1 MKYLIVNGDDFGA
14 SRGINRAIVELHER
28 GILTST
34 SLMIR
39 MPAASEAV
47 ELARASPRLGVGL
60 HVALTDEDCSPLVE
74 FEDAAACIREIEA
87 QIRAFRERLGRLPTH
102 IDTHQNVHRDERLT
116 SIFRG
121 LSSRYGLPLREHS
134 AVRYFSEF
142 YGQWDGVPHP
152 EQLSVENLMRMLDR
166 EVLDGITELS
176 CHPGYVGPDFFSPY
190 DAEREIEVRTL
201 SDPRLAEFLRARG
214 IGLIHFGE
222 LEALAA

>member
-14 SRGINRAIVELHER
+14 SRGINRAIIELHER
-28 GILTST
+28 GVLTST

-47 ELARASPRLGVGL
+47 ELANGAPRLGVGL
-60 HVALTDEDCSPLVE
+60 HVTLTDEDCNPLVE
-74 FEDAAACIREIEA
+74 FDDAAACIREIEG
-87 QIRAFRERLGRLPTH
+87 QIRAFGEKLGRLPTH

-121 LSSRYGLPLREHS
+121 LTGRYAVPLREHS
-134 AVRYFSEF
+134 PVRYLSEF
-142 YGQWDGVPHP
+142 HGRCGGVSHP
-152 EQLSVENLMRMLDR
+152 EQLSVDNLIRMLDR

-201 SDPRLAEFLRARG
+201 SDPRFAEFLQARG
-214 IGLIHFGE
+214 IGLINFGE
-222 LEALAA
+222 LGALAA

>member
-14 SRGINRAIVELHER
+14 SRGINRAIIELHER

-47 ELARASPRLGVGL
+47 DLAQAAPRLGVGL
-60 HVALTDEDCSPLVE
+60 HVALTDEDCNPLVE
-74 FEDAAACIREIEA
+74 FDDAAACIREIEA
-87 QIRAFRERLGRLPTH
+87 QIRTFRERLGRLPTH

-121 LSSRYGLPLREHS
+121 LSSRYGLCLREHS
-134 AVRYFSEF
+134 AVRYFSQF
-142 YGQWDGVPHP
+142 YGQWEGVPHP
-152 EQLSVENLMRMLDR
+152 EHLSVDNLIHMLDS
-166 EVLDGITELS
+166 ELLDGVTELS

-190 DAEREIEVRTL
+190 DSEREIELRTL
-201 SDPRLAEFLRARG
+201 SSPRLADFLRARG
-214 IGLIHFGE
+214 IGLINFGE
-222 LEALAA
+222 LAALAA